1 MFFCDKIIII
11 NKKGKII
18 HMHTE
23 KSKEYFITRYS
34 LIPDTQIDFDTFN
47 GVTKEEKFVN
57 WLVTFSQEKNKETDY
72 RGSNYILYC
81 KKISN
86 ISFFISFAKE
96 FHDVIGQKTDSGIID
111 TPIENYKKC
120 NIIINTK
127 HQWMIIEKS
136 TSISSPIE
144 NQKNI
149 IANVISKFLKPK
161 DLYFEIGIMAEK
173 NYFWEYVSA
182 NKDSITDIE
191 ITLSSPNFL
200 EGIKTV
206 DSFLHRTN
214 EAYNNTSIGI
224 HLKNE
229 EGHLNIDTNNEFLQD
244 AIRYSSS
251 GGGKW
256 KVKSSTDK
264 TGCSNVDNPFII
276 RLPEEISQ
284 LKDSDLK
291 SINNAFEHIKRIDPE
306 HRRE

>member
-1 MFFCDKIIII
+1 M
-11 NKKGKII
+11 N
-18 HMHTE
+18 TE

-34 LIPDTQIDFDTFN
+34 LIPDKQIDFDTLN
-47 GVTKEEKFVN
+47 GITKEEKFMN
-57 WLVTFSQEKNKETDY
+57 WLLTFLQEKSKETYY

-81 KKISN
+81 KKISDN
-86 ISFFISFAKE
+86 SFFMSFAKE
-96 FHDVIGQKTDSGIID
+96 LHDIIGQKTDIGIID
-111 TPIENYKKC
+111 TPIDNYKKC
-120 NIIINTK
+120 NILINTK
-127 HQWMIIEKS
+127 NQWMIIEKN
-136 TSISSPIE
+136 TDISSKIE
-144 NQKNI
+144 TQKNI
-149 IANVISKFLKPK
+149 IANVISTFLKLK

-206 DSFLHRTN
+206 DSFLHKTN
-214 EAYNNTSIGI
+214 ETYNNTSIII

-229 EGHLNIDTNNEFLQD
+229 EGRLNVDVNNEFLQD

-256 KVKSSTDK
+256 KIKSSTDK
-264 TGCSNVDNPFII
+264 IGCSNVDNPFII
-276 RLPEEISQ
+276 RLPEELSQ

-291 SINNAFEHIKRIDPE
+291 SINNAFEYIKRIDTE